1 MAKIETTEVMD
12 PNGVMKQVKTLN
24 LNRGEA
30 IALGGV
36 AIVGGGYAVY
46 RGVKGLA
53 GIVKRGWNARK
64 KEKEGVKAETTAK
77 VDGQQVQAEVVNE
90 KKEENK
96 Q

>member
-12 PNGVMKQVKTLN
+12 QSGVVRQIKTLN

-36 AIVGGGYAVY
+36 AAVGGGYALY
-46 RGVKGLA
+46 RAGKGLFTFIKGGLA
-53 GIVKRGWNARK
+53 ARK

-77 VDGQQVQAEVVNE
+77 VDGQAVNAEVVDG

>member
-1 MAKIETTEVMD
+1 MAKIEITEVMD
-12 PNGVMKQVKTLN
+12 VNGVMKQVKTLN

-36 AIVGGGYAVY
+36 AVVGGGYAVY

-53 GIVKRGWNARK
+53 KFIKGGWEARK

-77 VDGQQVQAEVVNE
+77 VDGKAVNAEVVDG